1 MDRNPN
7 RKQPMPFSY
16 VQFMTELMAPQP
28 YPRQPTFAPPR
39 LAPLRK
45 PIAESAIGIFTSAG
59 IQSRDDIPLAETNDL
74 SYRLIDRD
82 TPYAELIVAHQTPVR
97 IWALDDLNVAFP
109 RDRLIELENEGTIGQ
124 LAPKAV
130 SMVGSISKFTELIKT
145 AVPRIKAEFDA
156 QGVDLV
162 FLFPF

>member
-1 MDRNPN
+1 
-7 RKQPMPFSY
+7 MPFSY

-28 YPRQPTFAPPR
+28 YPRQPSFTPPP

-45 PIAESAIGIFTSAG
+45 PISDSTIGIFSSAG
-59 IQSRDDIPLAETNDL
+59 VQHRDDGLLAETNDL
-74 SYRLIDRD
+74 SYRLIARD
-82 TPYAELIVAHQTPVR
+82 TPYSELTIAHQTPVR
-97 IWALDDLNVAFP
+97 RWALEDLNVAFP
-109 RDRLIELENEGTIGQ
+109 CDRLIELETEGTIGK

-130 SMVGSISKFTELIKT
+130 SMVGSISKFTDLIKT
-145 AVPRIKAEFDA
+145 TVPRIKNEFDA